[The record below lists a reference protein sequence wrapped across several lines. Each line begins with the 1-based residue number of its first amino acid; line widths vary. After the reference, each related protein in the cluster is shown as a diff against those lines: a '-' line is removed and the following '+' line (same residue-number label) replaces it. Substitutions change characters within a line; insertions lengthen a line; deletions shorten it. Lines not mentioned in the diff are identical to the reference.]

1 MTLPIFFHV
10 LAMFI
15 AFAFTV
21 GVGVATT
28 AVANT
33 RDVRA
38 IRAATKIAQPL
49 SLTGGIVLLVGAIFG
64 FMGASTAGFDLGSR
78 WLVVGY
84 VCVGLLWIVGFGIH
98 RSWLVKLSRAA
109 DASPDDAPSAEVDA
123 LLADRLVQAA
133 GPVSGLI
140 WIAAIASMVLKP

>member
-21 GVGVATT
+21 GVGITAT

-49 SLTGGIVLLVGAIFG
+49 QLTGGIMLLVGAIFG
-64 FMGASTAGFDLGSR
+64 FAAASSTGFDLGSR

-84 VCVGLLWIVGFGIH
+84 VCLGLLWLIGFGVH
-98 RSWLVKLSRAA
+98 RTWLVRLSRAA
-109 DASPDDAPSAEVDA
+109 AASPDDKPSAEVEA
-123 LLADRLVQAA
+123 LLDDRLVQAA

-140 WIAAIASMVLKP
+140 WIAAIASMVLKV